1 MLMKIPEGT
10 VIVKEGEANMDMYK
24 IVSGCVEAYTG
35 YGTER
40 ESILGILGKGQYF
53 GEIGLLSQKPSIYT
67 IVAYSDVA
75 VMRITMTEIDEYIK
89 TNHHDILEIMQKM
102 AETMYSMKYSMDMVM
117 DDMQLAKD
125 ERMAGQYKAF
135 FAKQF
140 AKYNV
145 QRDFPSSFD
154 KRQ

>member
-10 VIVKEGEANMDMYK
+10 VILKEGEVNMDMYK
-24 IVSGCVEAYTG
+24 IVSGSVEAYTG
-35 YGTER
+35 YGTEK
-40 ESILGILGKGQYF
+40 ESILGIMGKGQYF

-75 VMRITMTEIDEYIK
+75 VMRITMNELDDYIRN
-89 TNHHDILEIMQKM
+89 NHHDIYEIMRKM
-102 AETMYSMKYSMDMVM
+102 AETMYNMKYSMDMVM
-117 DDMQLAKD
+117 DDMQKAKED
-125 ERMAGQYKAF
+125 RSASQYKAF

-145 QRDFPSSFD
+145 QRDFPNSMYNL
-154 KRQ
+154 R